1 MCSRCNYREILE
13 RAGLQATPGRLHV
26 LEVVGSHAAPLSA
39 GEIHRT
45 VRRRGALDRVTVY
58 RILDRLVA
66 KGILEELS
74 LGSRGRLFGMAPS
87 EHHPAHPHFRCARC
101 GAVQCLPPGGVR
113 VDLADVRRGFAGE
126 IRRVEVQLEGLCGKC
141 LQRA

>member
-13 RAGLQATPGRLHV
+13 RAGLEATAGRLRV
-26 LEVVGSHAAPLSA
+26 LEVVGSHPAPLSA
-39 GEIHRT
+39 AEIHRT
-45 VRRRGALDRVTVY
+45 VSRTGSLDRVTVY

-74 LGSRGRLFGMAPS
+74 LGGRGRLFGMAPS
-87 EHHPAHPHFRCARC
+87 EQHPAHPHFRCARC

-113 VDLADVRRGFAGE
+113 VDLAGVRRVFAGE
-126 IRRVEVQLEGLCGKC
+126 IRRVEVRAEGLCVNC
-141 LQRA
+141 LRRP